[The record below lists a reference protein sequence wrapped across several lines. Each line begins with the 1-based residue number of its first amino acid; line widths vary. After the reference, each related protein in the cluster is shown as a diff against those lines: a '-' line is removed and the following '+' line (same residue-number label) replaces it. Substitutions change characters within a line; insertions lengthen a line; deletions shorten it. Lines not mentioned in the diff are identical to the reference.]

1 MTTEAQTTTETTI
14 KFIPTFEKVEV
25 SDYPYGFRLRT
36 TLYDTI
42 EFDKKKGYRHVTQTI
57 NPKNN
62 RLNNPKKS
70 TYSALMVRYYEAET
84 NHIKCLQFDFNGDK
98 QINRGLKFL
107 NQNFDLFTKDE
118 KYYLYLLILSMT
130 ALDLKATVIYGGSK
144 LEDLKPFYDDAIRI
158 LKQGVNDPENNY
170 FNFLLDVEGIENT
183 KPKNHNPFVTT
194 KEVNIMDL

>member
-1 MTTEAQTTTETTI
+1 MTTEAQTTEI

-25 SDYPYGFRLRT
+25 SDYPYGYRLRT
-36 TLYDTI
+36 TLYDYI
-42 EFDKKKGYRHVTQTI
+42 EFDKKKGYRHCTQTI

-70 TYSALMVRYYEAET
+70 TYSALMVRCYNED
-84 NHIKCLQFDFNGDK
+84 NHIKTIGFSFNGDK
-98 QINRGLKFL
+98 EINRGLKFL
-107 NQNFDLFTKDE
+107 NENFDLFTKDE

-170 FNFLLDVEGIENT
+170 FNFQLDVEGIENT
-183 KPKNHNPFVTT
+183 KPKNFNPFVTT
-194 KEVNIMDL
+194 KAVNIMDL